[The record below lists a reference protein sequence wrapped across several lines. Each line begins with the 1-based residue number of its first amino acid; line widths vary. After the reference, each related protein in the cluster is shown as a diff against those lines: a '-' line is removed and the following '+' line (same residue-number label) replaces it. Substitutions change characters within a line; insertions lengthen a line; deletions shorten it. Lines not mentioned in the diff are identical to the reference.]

1 MVLKEALEKRQC
13 LARFCTSLASVT
25 ASHGAKACLRKNHV
39 PSGLS
44 LNLNGRFCTV
54 CETYCLEWI
63 VNLSYNEVASSGE
76 MYNINKNCYVMLK
89 GGLIVM
95 AKSKASASV
104 PKVKTTWKNAFK
116 RDWQLY
122 LLLLIP
128 LALVFLFS
136 YAAYPG
142 LRMVFMNY
150 KPAKGYAGSEWVGL
164 DIFRKIFKD
173 ADFLRALRNSLVFNF
188 LDLIVGTP
196 IPILLALLLNEL
208 RYPRFKK
215 VSQTILYLPHFL
227 SWAIIG
233 SVAYQLFKPSSGLIN
248 ILIMNMGGES
258 VPFITEKWHWA
269 VTYLLIG
276 VWQTMGWGTIMYLAG
291 ITSISGELY
300 EAAMIDG
307 AGRWK
312 RMWHITLPGIK
323 PTIITLLIINLGRVM
338 NSNYERL
345 AVFGNSQVRDF
356 QYQLAIYIYEKGL
369 GNLQFSMAT
378 AVGLFQS
385 VIGVILVLLADKFAK
400 ILGEEGLL

>member
-1 MVLKEALEKRQC
+1 MS
-13 LARFCTSLASVT
+13 ARAP
-25 ASHGAKACLRKNHV
+25 KAGN
-39 PSGLS
+39 
-44 LNLNGRFCTV
+44 
-54 CETYCLEWI
+54 
-63 VNLSYNEVASSGE
+63 
-76 MYNINKNCYVMLK
+76 
-89 GGLIVM
+89 
-95 AKSKASASV
+95 
-104 PKVKTTWKNAFK
+104 TWKNAFK

-122 LLLLIP
+122 MLLLVP

-164 DIFRKIFKD
+164 EIFQKIFKD

-196 IPILLALLLNEL
+196 IPIFLALLLNEL
-208 RYPRFKK
+208 RYPKFKK

-248 ILIMNMGGES
+248 VLITNMGGES

-269 VTYLLIG
+269 VTYLLVG

-400 ILGEEGLL
+400 MLGEEGLL